1 MQGWSHISVLA
12 LWVDCSARGPCAP
25 VDPTEIPHDQTTPAA
40 TAADDSGK
48 PRGAIVICFGLQ
60 RREIPF
66 ELIVSNAI
74 ASMEPR
80 ALGRGAGRGHRNCAP
95 FSGLE
100 PNADEAPMGTRFHTH
115 TQLRFKPSCR
125 QHAAP
130 CYFCSSSRSP
140 YALIIPRVP
149 KQTTGTLRALRL
161 CGLTCPRAT
170 ACIGNRNCG
179 IGNRNCGLTCVRNA
193 RKTFS
198 PCS

>member
-12 LWVDCSARGPCAP
+12 PRVDCAARVPCAP

-48 PRGAIVICFGLQ
+48 PRGAIVICSGLQ

-80 ALGRGAGRGHRNCAP
+80 ALGRGAGGGHRNCAP

-115 TQLRFKPSCR
+115 THNYALSPHVDSTLPLATSVRPAALHKLSSYRASRSR
-125 QHAAP
+125 QRAP
-130 CYFCSSSRSP
+130 CAP
-140 YALIIPRVP
+140 
-149 KQTTGTLRALRL
+149 
-161 CGLTCPRAT
+161 CGFAASLAHVQPPA
-170 ACIGNRNCG
+170 
-179 IGNRNCGLTCVRNA
+179 
-193 RKTFS
+193 
-198 PCS
+198 

>member
-1 MQGWSHISVLA
+1 MQGWSHRSVLA
-12 LWVDCSARGPCAP
+12 RFPICAARVPCAQ
-25 VDPTEIPHDQTTPAA
+25 VDPTEIPHGQTTPAA

-100 PNADEAPMGTRFHTH
+100 PNADEAPMGTRFRTHTH
-115 TQLRFKPSCR
+115 T
-125 QHAAP
+125 
-130 CYFCSSSRSP
+130 
-140 YALIIPRVP
+140 I
-149 KQTTGTLRALRL
+149 TL
-161 CGLTCPRAT
+161 
-170 ACIGNRNCG
+170 
-179 IGNRNCGLTCVRNA
+179 
-193 RKTFS
+193 
-198 PCS
+198 

>member
-1 MQGWSHISVLA
+1 MAQDQQGFPIGRLNMQGWSHMSVLA
-12 LWVDCSARGPCAP
+12 RGVDCAARVPCAP
-25 VDPTEIPHDQTTPAA
+25 VDPTEIPHGQTTPAA

-48 PRGAIVICFGLQ
+48 PRGAIVICSGLQ

-100 PNADEAPMGTRFHTH
+100 PNAPKRQWAHAFAHTH
-115 TQLRFKPSCR
+115 TRLRFKPSCR

-130 CYFCSSSRSP
+130 CYFCSSGRSP
-140 YALIIPRVP
+140 
-149 KQTTGTLRALRL
+149 
-161 CGLTCPRAT
+161 
-170 ACIGNRNCG
+170 
-179 IGNRNCGLTCVRNA
+179 
-193 RKTFS
+193 
-198 PCS
+198 